1 MERFVQLITG
11 GGIALVA
18 GLWIVTYLDAWSTP
32 WLFGAILVALGG
44 GGGLARGIWIEIDY

>member
-32 WLFGAILVALGG
+32 WLFGTILVALGG
-44 GGGLARGIWIEIDY
+44 GSLARGIWIEIDY